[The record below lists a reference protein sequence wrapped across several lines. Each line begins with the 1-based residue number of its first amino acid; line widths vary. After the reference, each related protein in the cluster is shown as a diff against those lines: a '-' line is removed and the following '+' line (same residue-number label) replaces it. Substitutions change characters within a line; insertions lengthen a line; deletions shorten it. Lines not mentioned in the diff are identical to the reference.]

1 MFDGE
6 KIALVGDISDVIMYV
21 SLTAGLL
28 IFVIGY
34 FAGAKSSLS
43 KIFICTLIATAVGVL
58 SLRVPIAVHDFL
70 TGKKTAQEQLTGNAA
85 TSPPTTAKPVQKS
98 ESGTGEGIANLFL
111 YIVWTGFLVGMGIF
125 LYEAMTVTASEAR
138 PD

>member
-1 MFDGE
+1 MFDGDR
-6 KIALVGDISDVIMYV
+6 IALVGQVSDVIMYV
-21 SLTAGLL
+21 ALTAGLL

-34 FAGAKSSLS
+34 FAGAKSSMT
-43 KIFICTLIATAVGVL
+43 KIFICTLIATAVGTL

-70 TGKKTAQEQLTGNAA
+70 TGNKPAQEQLADKTTPDA
-85 TSPPTTAKPVQKS
+85 TTTQKS
-98 ESGTGEGIANLFL
+98 EGGTGEGIANLFL
-111 YIVWTGFLVGMGIF
+111 YIVWTSFLVGMGIF